1 MRSVILGLAVS
12 LDGMIE
18 GPGGEYDWCPPPDGK
33 EMKAFMDRIDAVFV
47 GRKSFEVA
55 GGSAFPG
62 TTCYLFSNSLTTP
75 PTKDVRLVRGDIVSQ
90 VKQIKAEKG
99 KDIWL
104 FGGASLTTSFL
115 NESLIDEIWMAI
127 VPVVLGAGKPL
138 FQNIR
143 QRKHFEIIK
152 SEEKKGYL
160 SVGLRYVGPA
170 SQKPSKKKKS

>member
-1 MRSVILGLAVS
+1 
-12 LDGMIE
+12 
-18 GPGGEYDWCPPPDGK
+18 
-33 EMKAFMDRIDAVFV
+33 MKAFMDRIDAIFV

-62 TTCYLFSNSLTTP
+62 TTCYLFSNSLAASP
-75 PTKDVRLVRGDIVSQ
+75 SKDVRLVRGDIVSQ

-104 FGGASLTTSFL
+104 FGGASLTTAFL
-115 NESLIDEIWMAI
+115 NEGLIDEIWMAI

-143 QRKHFEIIK
+143 QRQQFELIK

-160 SVGLRYVGPA
+160 SVGLRYTGQPVR
-170 SQKPSKKKKS
+170 SKKKKKSSR